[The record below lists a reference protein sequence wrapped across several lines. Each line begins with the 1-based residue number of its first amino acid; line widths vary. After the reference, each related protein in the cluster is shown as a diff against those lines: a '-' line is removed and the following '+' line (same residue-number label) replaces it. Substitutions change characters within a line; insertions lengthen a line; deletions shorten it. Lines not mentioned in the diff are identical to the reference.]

1 MKKNEEYIVTCIDDT
16 DLNSGVVK
24 IDDMVVFVPNLLI
37 GEKAKIKIVK
47 VNKKYAFGIITQLL
61 GPSIN
66 RQELTCEV
74 AKTCGGCQLQH
85 MKYAYQLDY
94 KYKHVK
100 KLFEDIDDSIKEKV
114 YKFKQV
120 QVHVDSTQ
128 TNLYVKGT
136 LHTQNQTSTCIIQDE
151 HTNVVF
157 LSKNDEILIDN
168 KNTVSKQSNLI
179 QDLRK
184 MSISDIVDLVNDLDS
199 KDIEFL
205 YDGVKMNLELAD
217 YAKDHNLALS
227 SSFSSNLVS
236 TLTAAIEARLSGCPL
251 NTMSSSGA
259 GTKGIALILPIHIV
273 ALEQHISKEKELK
286 ALALGHLLNRY
297 INSYIGKLSPMCTC
311 VMASSTACSAALVYM
326 FGGNKNQIGYAIKNM
341 TGTVTGMICDGG
353 KVGCSL
359 KVTTGTL
366 SALLC
371 AKTALNNAP
380 LKNSDGIVASTPEKC
395 IQNMAYL
402 SKVGMKDVD
411 TTIVEIME
419 KKKA

>member
-1 MKKNEEYIVTCIDDT
+1 MLTRKECIQLLKQDVIPALGCTEPVCVALCLAHAAKVLDEEIVSIDVDVNIGIFKNGMSAGI
-16 DLNSGVVK
+16 
-24 IDDMVVFVPNLLI
+24 PNFDHVGL
-37 GEKAKIKIVK
+37 
-47 VNKKYAFGIITQLL
+47 KYAATL
-61 GPSIN
+61 GAFLKNP
-66 RQELTCEV
+66 EKGL
-74 AKTCGGCQLQH
+74 
-85 MKYAYQLDY
+85 
-94 KYKHVK
+94 

-120 QVHVDSTQ
+120 QVHVDSSQ

-136 LHTQNQTSTCIIQDE
+136 LHTQNQSSTCIIQDE
-151 HTNVVF
+151 HTNVVY
-157 LSKNDEILIDN
+157 LSKNDDILIDN

-273 ALEQHISKEKELK
+273 AREQQISKEKELK

-297 INSYIGKLSPMCTC
+297 INSYIGKLSPMCIC

-402 SKVGMKDVD
+402 SKVGMKEVD
-411 TTIVEIME
+411 RTIVEIME
-419 KKKA
+419 NQF

>member
-1 MKKNEEYIVTCIDDT
+1 MLTRKECIQLLKQDVTPALGCT
-16 DLNSGVVK
+16 EPVCVALCLANA
-24 IDDMVVFVPNLLI
+24 
-37 GEKAKIKIVK
+37 AKVLDEKIVSIDVD
-47 VNKKYAFGIITQLL
+47 VNIGIFKNGMSAGIPNFDHVGLKYAATL
-61 GPSIN
+61 GAFLKNP
-66 RQELTCEV
+66 EKGL
-74 AKTCGGCQLQH
+74 
-85 MKYAYQLDY
+85 
-94 KYKHVK
+94 

-157 LSKNDEILIDN
+157 LSKNDEILIN
-168 KNTVSKQSNLI
+168 NENTLNTQSSLI
-179 QDLRK
+179 SSLQQ
-184 MSISDIVDLVNDLDS
+184 MNISDIVALVDELDV
-199 KDIEFL
+199 DAIEFL
-205 YDGVKMNLELAD
+205 YDGVKMNLELSD
-217 YAKDHNLALS
+217 YAKNHNLPLS

-236 TLTAAIEARLSGCPL
+236 TLTSAIEARLSGCPL
-251 NTMSSSGA
+251 STMSSSGA

-273 ALEQHISKEKELK
+273 ANEEHIAKEKELK

-326 FGGNKNQIGYAIKNM
+326 FGGSKEQIGYAIKNM

-359 KVTTGTL
+359 KVSTGTI

-380 LKNSDGIVASTPEKC
+380 LKDSDGIVANTPEKC

-402 SKVGMKDVD
+402 SKHGMKDVD

-419 KKKA
+419 K

>member
-1 MKKNEEYIVTCIDDT
+1 MYNTCGDFMLTRKECIQLLKQDVTPALGCT
-16 DLNSGVVK
+16 EPVCVALCLANA
-24 IDDMVVFVPNLLI
+24 
-37 GEKAKIKIVK
+37 AKVLDEKIVSIDVD
-47 VNKKYAFGIITQLL
+47 VNIGIFKNGMSAGIPNFDHVGLKYAATL
-61 GPSIN
+61 GAFLKNP
-66 RQELTCEV
+66 EKGL
-74 AKTCGGCQLQH
+74 
-85 MKYAYQLDY
+85 
-94 KYKHVK
+94 

-217 YAKDHNLALS
+217 YAKKHNLALS
-227 SSFSSNLVS
+227 SSFSSNLIS
-236 TLTAAIEARLSGCPL
+236 TLTCAIKARLSGCPL

-273 ALEQHISKEKELK
+273 AREQQISKEKELK

-341 TGTVTGMICDGG
+341 TGTITGMICDGG

-402 SKVGMKDVD
+402 SKVGMKEVD
-411 TTIVEIME
+411 RTIVEIME

>member
-1 MKKNEEYIVTCIDDT
+1 M
-16 DLNSGVVK
+16 
-24 IDDMVVFVPNLLI
+24 
-37 GEKAKIKIVK
+37 
-47 VNKKYAFGIITQLL
+47 
-61 GPSIN
+61 
-66 RQELTCEV
+66 
-74 AKTCGGCQLQH
+74 
-85 MKYAYQLDY
+85 
-94 KYKHVK
+94 
-100 KLFEDIDDSIKEKV
+100 
-114 YKFKQV
+114 
-120 QVHVDSTQ
+120 DSTQ

-136 LHTQNQTSTCIIQDE
+136 IHTQNQTSTCIIQDK
-151 HTNVVF
+151 HTNVVY
-157 LSKNDEILIDN
+157 LSRNDDILIDN

-199 KDIEFL
+199 KGIEFL
-205 YDGVKMNLELAD
+205 NDGVKMNLELAD
-217 YAKDHNLALS
+217 YAKNHNLPLS
-227 SSFSSNLVS
+227 SSFSTNLLS
-236 TLTAAIEARLSGCPL
+236 KLTSAIEARLSGCPL

-259 GTKGIALILPIHIV
+259 GTMGIALILPIHIL
-273 ALEQHISKEKELK
+273 AKNQNIFKKKELK

-326 FGGNKNQIGYAIKNM
+326 FGGSKEQIGYAIKNM
-341 TGTVTGMICDGG
+341 TGTVTGKICDGG

-371 AKTALNNAP
+371 AKTALNNAL
-380 LKNSDGIVASTPEKC
+380 LKDSDGIVANTPEKC

>member
-1 MKKNEEYIVTCIDDT
+1 MYNTCGDFMLTRKECIQLLKQDVTPALGCT
-16 DLNSGVVK
+16 EPVCVALCLANA
-24 IDDMVVFVPNLLI
+24 
-37 GEKAKIKIVK
+37 AKVLDEKIVSIDVD
-47 VNKKYAFGIITQLL
+47 VNIGIFKNGMSAGIPNFDHVGLNYAATL
-61 GPSIN
+61 GAFLKNP
-66 RQELTCEV
+66 EKGL
-74 AKTCGGCQLQH
+74 
-85 MKYAYQLDY
+85 
-94 KYKHVK
+94 

-114 YKFKQV
+114 YKFKQA

-136 LHTQNQTSTCIIQDE
+136 VHTQNQTSTCIIQDE

-168 KNTVSKQSNLI
+168 KNTVSKRSNLI

-217 YAKDHNLALS
+217 YAKKHNLALS
-227 SSFSSNLVS
+227 SSFSSNLIS
-236 TLTAAIEARLSGCPL
+236 TLTCAIEARLSGCPL

-273 ALEQHISKEKELK
+273 AREQQISKEKELK

-297 INSYIGKLSPMCTC
+297 VNSYIGKLSPMCTC

-402 SKVGMKDVD
+402 SKVGMKKVD
-411 TTIVEIME
+411 RTIVEIME

>member
-1 MKKNEEYIVTCIDDT
+1 M
-16 DLNSGVVK
+16 L
-24 IDDMVVFVPNLLI
+24 
-37 GEKAKIKIVK
+37 
-47 VNKKYAFGIITQLL
+47 NKKECIQLL
-61 GPSIN
+61 KQDVTPALGCTEPVCVALCLAHAAKVLDEEIVSIDVDVN
-66 RQELTCEV
+66 IGIFKNGMSAGIPNFDHVGL
-74 AKTCGGCQLQH
+74 
-85 MKYAYQLDY
+85 KYAATLGAFLMNLE
-94 KYKHVK
+94 KGL
-100 KLFEDIDDSIKEKV
+100 KLFEEIDDSTKEKV
-114 YKFKQV
+114 YKFKQI

-157 LSKNDEILIDN
+157 LSKNDDILIDN

-217 YAKDHNLALS
+217 YAKKHNLALS
-227 SSFSSNLVS
+227 SSFSSNLIS
-236 TLTAAIEARLSGCPL
+236 TLTCAIEARLSGCPL

-259 GTKGIALILPIHIV
+259 GTKGIALILPIHVV
-273 ALEQHISKEKELK
+273 AREQQISKEKELK

-297 INSYIGKLSPMCTC
+297 INSYIGKLSQMCTC
-311 VMASSTACSAALVYM
+311 VMASSTACSATLVYM

-371 AKTALNNAP
+371 AKNRI
-380 LKNSDGIVASTPEKC
+380 KQC
-395 IQNMAYL
+395 
-402 SKVGMKDVD
+402 
-411 TTIVEIME
+411 TTKE
-419 KKKA
+419 

>member
-1 MKKNEEYIVTCIDDT
+1 MLTRKECIQLLKQDVTPALGCT
-16 DLNSGVVK
+16 EPVCVALCLANA
-24 IDDMVVFVPNLLI
+24 
-37 GEKAKIKIVK
+37 AKVLDEKIVSIDVD
-47 VNKKYAFGIITQLL
+47 VNIGIFKNGMSAGIPNFDHVGLKYAATL
-61 GPSIN
+61 GAFLKNP
-66 RQELTCEV
+66 EKGL
-74 AKTCGGCQLQH
+74 
-85 MKYAYQLDY
+85 
-94 KYKHVK
+94 

-205 YDGVKMNLELAD
+205 YNGVKMNLELAD
-217 YAKDHNLALS
+217 YAKKHNLALS
-227 SSFSSNLVS
+227 SSFSSNLIS
-236 TLTAAIEARLSGCPL
+236 TLTCAIEARLSGCPL

-273 ALEQHISKEKELK
+273 AREQQISKEKELK

-326 FGGNKNQIGYAIKNM
+326 FGGSKEQIGYAIKNM

-359 KVTTGTL
+359 KVSTGTI

-402 SKVGMKDVD
+402 SKVGMKEVD
-411 TTIVEIME
+411 RTIVEIME
-419 KKKA
+419 NQF

>member
-1 MKKNEEYIVTCIDDT
+1 MYNTCGDFMLTRKKCI
-16 DLNSGVVK
+16 
-24 IDDMVVFVPNLLI
+24 
-37 GEKAKIKIVK
+37 
-47 VNKKYAFGIITQLL
+47 QLL
-61 GPSIN
+61 KQDVTPALGCTEPVCVALCLANAAKVLDEEIVSIDVDVN
-66 RQELTCEV
+66 IGIFKNGMSAGIPNFDHVGLN
-74 AKTCGGCQLQH
+74 
-85 MKYAYQLDY
+85 YAATLGAFL
-94 KYKHVK
+94 KNPEKGL

-273 ALEQHISKEKELK
+273 AREQQISKEKELK

-297 INSYIGKLSPMCTC
+297 VNSYIGKLSPMCTC

-395 IQNMAYL
+395 IQNIAYL

>member
-1 MKKNEEYIVTCIDDT
+1 MYNTCGDFMLTRKECIQLLKQDVTPALGCT
-16 DLNSGVVK
+16 EPVCVALCLANA
-24 IDDMVVFVPNLLI
+24 
-37 GEKAKIKIVK
+37 AKVLDEKIVSIDVD
-47 VNKKYAFGIITQLL
+47 VNIGIFKNGMSAGIPNFDHVGLNYAATL
-61 GPSIN
+61 GAFLKNP
-66 RQELTCEV
+66 EKGL
-74 AKTCGGCQLQH
+74 
-85 MKYAYQLDY
+85 
-94 KYKHVK
+94 

-136 LHTQNQTSTCIIQDE
+136 IHTQNQTSTCIIQDE

-217 YAKDHNLALS
+217 YAKKHNLALS
-227 SSFSSNLVS
+227 SSFSSNLIS
-236 TLTAAIEARLSGCPL
+236 TLTCAIEARLSGCPL

-273 ALEQHISKEKELK
+273 AREQQISKEKELK

-311 VMASSTACSAALVYM
+311 VMASSTASSAALVYM
-326 FGGNKNQIGYAIKNM
+326 FGGNKNQIEYAIKNM
-341 TGTVTGMICDGG
+341 TGTVTGIICDGG

-411 TTIVEIME
+411 TTIIEIME